1 MSKPAVEDILPLS
14 PLQEGMLFQALY
26 DEDGPDLYV
35 HQLLLDLEGPL
46 DVRALH
52 RAARVLLQRHANLRV
67 GFRRDR
73 SAGPLQLVHG
83 KVRVPWAQ
91 VDLSGLDEDRRLAEL
106 ARRADEDRAL
116 GFDMARPPLLRFT
129 VFRLGPERFR
139 LMLTKHHILLDGWSV
154 PVLVRELFDL
164 YGSQGDPSVLRP
176 VTPYRDYLSWLA
188 EQDPLAAREAWTDAL
203 SDIDEPTLV
212 APAHRGRELVRPG
225 WARHQVPPE
234 ITEGLLRFARSHSLT
249 VNTVVQGVWGLLLT
263 ALTGRDDV
271 VFGAIVS
278 GRPPEIHGVDTM
290 VGLFINTLPVRIRFR
305 PHETLAQ
312 ALTRLQ
318 SEQSELLAHQHVR
331 LSDVQQLSGHQ
342 ELFDTTLVYQNYPV
356 DPTTEEL
363 VVGGVRFSGVDGR
376 DGAHYPLN
384 LAAGLMGEDLH
395 LRLCY
400 APDLFDEAAARA
412 VLDRLVRML
421 TAVAADPGQT
431 VGRLD
436 LLSPAERGRQL
447 RDYNDGAADAGVIPA
462 TLPKL
467 FEARVAEAPDA
478 PALIFGDTTVSYR
491 ELDARANRLARR
503 LIELGAA
510 PEQFVAVSV
519 PRSID
524 LIVALWAVIKAG
536 AAYLPLD
543 PDYPVDRLSFMMED
557 AWPGL
562 LIATTETAAL
572 LDGLAPEVPRL
583 VLDAPGT
590 TDELRARDS
599 SAVTDAERRAPLTTA
614 HPMYVI
620 YTSGSTGRPKGV
632 VVAHHGL
639 ASLVATQ
646 AAAVQPGPG
655 SRVLQFASVSFDA
668 GFWDISMGLL
678 SGAALVLAPSDE
690 LLPGDPLAAL
700 VRRHRITHATLPPVA
715 LASLPAEEDILAG
728 ATLVST
734 GDACTPEL
742 VARWAPGRRLLN
754 GYGPTETTVG
764 ATMSG
769 PLSVGGTPPIGHP
782 FVNAGVYLLDRWL
795 RPVPEGSVG
804 EMYLSG
810 PGLARGYHDRPA
822 LTAQRFVADPFGPPG
837 ARLYRSGDLGRR
849 RPDGQ
854 LEFVGRADNQVKVR
868 GFRIELGEIESVLG
882 GHESVGHAVVV
893 VREDEPG
900 DKRIVGYVRAAG
912 ERRPEPEVLR
922 EHIGAV
928 LPEFMVPSAIA
939 VLDEFPLTPNGKVD
953 RKALPAPETAA
964 SSGGRAPAT
973 PEEEALCAL
982 FADVLG
988 LDAVGV
994 EDSFFSLGGHSLLAT
1009 RLVSR
1014 VRSDFGVELAIR
1026 ALFEAPTPAE
1036 LAQRIVAAGGA
1047 RPPLRA
1053 VERPE
1058 TVPLSFAQRRLW
1070 FLNRMEGAS
1079 ATYNIP
1085 LAIRLHGTVDRA
1097 ALNTALADL
1106 SERHESLRT
1115 VFPATDGEPRQE
1127 VLPLERGRSVF
1138 TFASAAED
1146 ELERLIAAEAARGF
1160 DLTSELPLR
1169 ALLFSTG
1176 PEEHVLLLVMHHIAT
1191 DGWSMAPLA
1200 RDFAAAYA
1208 ARREGSAPRFEPLPV
1223 QYADFALWQR
1233 DLLGD
1238 EADERSV
1245 AAQQIA
1251 HWKRALAGLPDQLEL
1266 PLSRPRPAVLGNR
1279 GDGVRFTLD
1288 ARLHARLA
1296 RLAHDTRASMF
1307 MVLQAGFAA
1316 VLTAE
1321 GAGTDIPVGTPVAGR
1336 TDDALDDLV
1345 GFFVNTLVL
1354 RTDTSGTPTFRELVA
1369 RVRETDL
1376 AAYAHQDLPF
1386 ERLVEVLNPTRSL
1399 ARHPLFQVLFSVHNN
1414 AEADFRLDGTTTSP
1428 YDADSE
1434 VAKFDL
1440 AVHLGERFDA
1450 AGTPDGIDGVLQ
1462 FNTELFDPATAERLA
1477 TRLGTLLTAATD
1489 HPDTPVNTLDVLT
1502 GEERR
1507 ALLAHGDGGSGVPT
1521 GTLPELF
1528 EAQVR
1533 RTPQHTAVST
1543 AKERLT
1549 YEELNSR
1556 ANRLARR
1563 LVARGAGPERTV
1575 AICLPRSVDL
1585 VVALLAVLKS
1595 GAAYVPL
1602 DPEHPVQRTRF
1613 VLSDARPV
1621 LVVTESGT
1629 ASGLPADGTPRLLLD
1644 EIDSLDDLDTLAAL
1658 AAGEARETAD
1668 DSMTVMLFTGLSD
1681 ADLTD
1686 AERIAPLA
1694 QAHPA
1699 YLIYTSGSTG
1709 RPKGVVVEHRSVT
1722 DYLSWTSAAHPSAAG
1737 AALLHSPVTFDLT
1750 VTALYTPLVTGGHV
1764 RLAALDDA
1772 PDPGTGI
1779 TFLKA
1784 TPSHLPQLAT
1794 LPEAHTP
1801 SGELLLGGEALGAE
1815 AVAGFRTRRPG
1826 TTVVNVYG
1834 PTEATVNCTQYR
1846 IEPGAD
1852 LPDGPVPIGRPFAG
1866 TRAYVLDAWL
1876 RPVPAGVR
1884 GELYIAG
1891 RSLARGYLDR
1901 AALTGERFVADPFG
1915 PAGTRM
1921 YRTGDLAYWN
1931 REGQLVYAGRAD
1943 GQVKLRGFRIETG
1956 EVEAVLARHPGV
1968 RRAAVV
1974 LREDNPGDQRLVAY
1988 VTGGPV
1994 PGAEELRTL
2003 VAESVPEYM
2012 VPAAFV
2018 VLEELPL
2025 THNGKLDVPALPR
2038 PGFSSEREYRAPR
2051 TEREELLCRLF
2062 AEVLGTGPV
2071 GIDDDFFELGGHSL
2085 LILRLAGRIRET
2097 LGADLTIR
2105 TLFEAPTV
2113 ARLEPRLGTDT
2124 LDDALDVLLP
2134 LRAEG
2139 GLPPLFCVHPGLGV
2153 GWVYSGLV
2161 PALERDRPLYALQ
2174 ARGLTGHGALPA
2186 GPEEMAED
2194 YLAQIR
2200 RVQPEGPYHL
2210 LGWSFGGLVAHL
2222 MATRLQAEGEE
2233 VALLALM
2240 DAYPTGRRRAEFQG
2254 DEFLRELASL
2264 TGQAPAEDGTG
2275 LDHAAVAEL
2284 LSGGENALAGL
2295 EARHVAAIER
2305 VAANNQAV
2313 GDALRPGE
2321 FRGDVLYFLATEGRD
2336 AGAPSVESWQAYVTG
2351 RLEIHEVSCTHDEMT
2366 RPEPISRIGHVVA
2379 DRLRGE

>member
-46 DVRALH
+46 DVRALR
-52 RAARVLLQRHANLRV
+52 RAARILLQRHANLRV
-67 GFRRDR
+67 GFRHDR
-73 SAGPLQLVHG
+73 SAGPLQLVHS
-83 KVRVPWAQ
+83 KVKVPWAQ
-91 VDLSGLDEDRRLAEL
+91 VDLSGLDEDRRTTEL

-116 GFDMARPPLLRFT
+116 GFDLAQPPLLRFT
-129 VFRLGPERFR
+129 VFRLGPGRFR
-139 LMLTKHHILLDGWSV
+139 LMLTKHHILMDGWSV

-164 YGSQGDPSVLRP
+164 YGSEGDASVLRP
-176 VTPYRDYLSWLA
+176 VTPYRDYLTWLA
-188 EQDPLAAREAWTDAL
+188 AQDPDTAREAWTGAL
-203 SDIDEPTLV
+203 EDIDEPTLV
-212 APAHRGRELVRPG
+212 APVHRGRELVRPG
-225 WARHQVPPE
+225 WLRHEVPAE
-234 ITEGLLRFARSHSLT
+234 ITEGLLRFARGHSLT
-249 VNTVVQGVWGLLLT
+249 VNTVVQGAWGLLLT

-278 GRPPEIHGVDTM
+278 GRPPEIPGVDTM

-305 PHETLAQ
+305 PEESLVQ

-318 SEQSELLAHQHVR
+318 GEQSELLAHQHVR
-331 LSDVQQLSGHQ
+331 LSDVQQVSGHQ

-384 LAAGLMGEDLH
+384 LAAGLMDEDLH

-431 VGRLD
+431 VGRLN
-436 LLSPAERGRQL
+436 LLSPAEGDRLL
-447 RDYNDGAADAGVIPA
+447 RDYNDGAGDSGVTPA
-462 TLPKL
+462 TLPEL
-467 FEARVAEAPDA
+467 FEAKVAEAPDA
-478 PALIFGDTTVSYR
+478 PALLFGDAVVSYR
-491 ELDARANRLARR
+491 ELDEQANRLARR
-503 LIELGAA
+503 LIELGVA

-543 PDYPVDRLSFMMED
+543 PEYPVDRLSFMVED
-557 AWPGL
+557 AGPGL
-562 LIATTETAAL
+562 LITTTQTAGL
-572 LDGLAPEVPRL
+572 LDGLAPEVTRL

-590 TDELRARDS
+590 AEELGTYDG

-614 HPMYVI
+614 HPMYLI

-632 VVAHHGL
+632 VVPHHGL

-678 SGAALVLAPSDE
+678 SGAALVLAPADE

-715 LASLPAEEDILAG
+715 LASFPDEEDILAG

-769 PLSVGGTPPIGHP
+769 PLAVGGTPPIGHP
-782 FVNAGVYLLDRWL
+782 FVNSRVYLLDRWL
-795 RPVPEGSVG
+795 RPVPAGSVG

-810 PGLARGYHDRPA
+810 PGLARGYHERPA

-837 ARLYRSGDLGRR
+837 SRLYCSGDLGRW

-868 GFRIELGEIESVLG
+868 GFRVELGEIESVLG
-882 GHESVGHAVVV
+882 GHETVGHAVVV

-900 DKRIVGYVRAAG
+900 DKRIVGYVLAAG
-912 ERRPEPEVLR
+912 TQRPEPEALR
-922 EHIGAV
+922 AHIGAV

-953 RKALPAPETAA
+953 RKALPVPELAG
-964 SSGGRAPAT
+964 SSGGRAPET
-973 PEEEALCAL
+973 QEEEALCAL
-982 FADVLG
+982 FANVLG

-1053 VERPE
+1053 AERPE

-1085 LAIRLHGTVDRA
+1085 LAIRLHGTVDKA

-1127 VLPLERGRSVF
+1127 VLPLERRRSVF
-1138 TFASAAED
+1138 TFAEVTED
-1146 ELERLIAAEAARGF
+1146 ALEQRLTAEAARGF
-1160 DLTSELPLR
+1160 DLTGELPLR
-1169 ALLFSTG
+1169 ATLFSTG

-1200 RDFAAAYA
+1200 GDFAAAYA
-1208 ARREGSAPRFEPLPV
+1208 ARKEGSAPRFELLPV

-1238 EADERSV
+1238 EEDERSV

-1251 HWKRALAGLPDQLEL
+1251 YWKRTLAGLPDQLEL
-1266 PLSRPRPAVLGNR
+1266 PLDRPRPAVLGNR

-1386 ERLVEVLNPTRSL
+1386 ERLVEVLNPARSL
-1399 ARHPLFQVLFSVHNN
+1399 ARHPLFQVLVSVHNN
-1414 AEADFRLDGTTTSP
+1414 AEADFQLDGTTTSP
-1428 YDADSE
+1428 YPADST

-1462 FNTELFDPATAERLA
+1462 YNTELFDPGTAERLA
-1477 TRLGTLLTAATD
+1477 GRLATLLTAATD
-1489 HPDTPVNTLDVLT
+1489 RPDAPVGTLDVLT
-1502 GEERR
+1502 ADERR
-1507 ALLAHGDGGSGVPT
+1507 ELLAHGDGGDAGAPT
-1521 GTLPELF
+1521 GTLSELF
-1528 EAQVR
+1528 EAQVG
-1533 RTPQHTAVST
+1533 RTPQRTAVST
-1543 AKERLT
+1543 AAESLT
-1549 YEELNSR
+1549 YEGLNSR

-1563 LVARGAGPERTV
+1563 LIARGAGPEKTV
-1575 AICLPRSVDL
+1575 AICLPRSADL

-1602 DPEHPVQRTRF
+1602 DPDHPVERTRF
-1613 VLSDARPV
+1613 VLSDAGPV

-1629 ASGLPADGTPRLLLD
+1629 ASGLPADSTPRLLLD
-1644 EIDSLDDLDTLAAL
+1644 EIDSLDDLDTLA
-1658 AAGEARETAD
+1658 
-1668 DSMTVMLFTGLSD
+1668 
-1681 ADLTD
+1681 DLTD
-1686 AERIAPLA
+1686 ADRLAPLEE
-1694 QAHPA
+1694 AHPA

-1722 DYLSWTSAAHPSAAG
+1722 DYLSWASASYPSAAG

-1764 RLAALDDA
+1764 RLAAVDDA
-1772 PDPGTGI
+1772 PDPATDI

-1784 TPSHLPQLAT
+1784 TPSHLPLLAT
-1794 LPEAHTP
+1794 LPEAHVP
-1801 SGELLLGGEALGAE
+1801 SGELLLGGEALGSQAL
-1815 AVAGFRTRRPG
+1815 AGFRTRHPG
-1826 TTVVNVYG
+1826 TAVVNVYG

-1846 IEPGAD
+1846 IEPGAE
-1852 LPDGPVPIGRPFAG
+1852 PPAGAVPIGRPFAG

-1876 RPVPAGVR
+1876 RPVPSGVR

-1931 REGQLVYAGRAD
+1931 RDGQLVYAGRAD

-1974 LREDNPGDQRLVAY
+1974 LREDTPGDQRLVAY
-1988 VTGGPV
+1988 LAGEFV
-1994 PGAEELRTL
+1994 PEAEELHTL

-2018 VLEELPL
+2018 ELEELPL
-2025 THNGKLDVPALPR
+2025 THNSKLDVPALPK
-2038 PGFSSEREYRAPR
+2038 PGFSSVEEYRAPR

-2062 AEVLGTGPV
+2062 AEVLGAELV

-2113 ARLEPRLGTDT
+2113 ARLEPRLGSDT

-2134 LRAEG
+2134 LRTG
-2139 GLPPLFCVHPGLGV
+2139 GDLPPLFCVHPGLGI

-2174 ARGLTGHGALPA
+2174 ARGLTGRGELPA
-2186 GPEEMAED
+2186 TPQEMAED
-2194 YLAQIR
+2194 YLARIR
-2200 RVQPEGPYHL
+2200 EVQPEGPYHL

-2222 MATRLQAEGEE
+2222 LATRLQAQGEE
-2233 VALLALM
+2233 VALLAMM

-2264 TGQAPAEDGTG
+2264 TGRAPDDGTE
-2275 LDHAAVAEL
+2275 LDHAAVAKL

-2313 GDALRPGE
+2313 GDALRLGE

-2336 AGAPSVESWQAYVTG
+2336 ADAPRAQSWQAHVTG
-2351 RLEIHEVSCTHDEMT
+2351 RLEIHEVACSHDEMT
-2366 RPEPISRIGHVVA
+2366 LPESISQIGRVVA